1 MVRPVRLR
9 SPAFLAL
16 VFAAVAFAIG
26 ASFLAYSLQPPR
38 SPPPSNLV
46 FSGVAL
52 VNGNA
57 SFEIENVTGGPYG
70 NTGFQITLVVNDF
83 AGGPVALGPNN
94 SAARITIGPNH
105 YRIVWS
111 DSNGN
116 AAVDVGDAFL
126 VSGDGGPLPALSYY
140 ELDLRWQMQW
150 TAKASWS
157 TP

>member
-1 MVRPVRLR
+1 MVRSVRLR
-9 SPAFLAL
+9 SPAFLAF
-16 VFAAVAFAIG
+16 VFAAVAFVIG

-38 SPPPSNLV
+38 PPPADNLV
-46 FSGVAL
+46 FSGATL

-57 SFEIENVTGGPYG
+57 SFAIENVSGGPYSDA
-70 NTGFQITLVVNDF
+70 GFQITLVVNDF

-111 DSNGN
+111 DSNGD

-150 TAKASWS
+150 TAKAIWS